1 MKKWIIEHG
10 HMLSKIM
17 GALVVV
23 AFCLAMPTALL
34 ADVGNNVDY
43 SSGGGSSSGGSYS
56 SDSVNGLDIYT
67 IMMLIR
73 WIISEPWML
82 IPILLIAFVIYA
94 MKAGQK
100 RQSNEYAATSNTSR
114 MNNVGNDYRG
124 YQSQPT
130 SRKDTLSELIAK
142 DPAFSEQMIV
152 SKVNNMFMRLQLAWM
167 NKKWEEAR
175 PFENDALF
183 NTHKMQLDQ
192 YIANKRTNKI
202 EDIAILNTDVL
213 KYYVAGEF
221 EYLDV
226 LIKAR
231 FIDYVIED
239 EAGKLIKGDKFRPVH
254 MTYIW
259 KLVRKQGVLTN
270 NEHVEATACPNC
282 GANISINQAGR
293 CEYCDSIVTKGD
305 FDWVLSEI
313 EVISQH
319 K

>member
-1 MKKWIIEHG
+1 MKKWIMQHG
-10 HMLSKIM
+10 SVLYKVLGIFI
-17 GALVVV
+17 VV
-23 AFCLAMPTALL
+23 AFCLAIPATLL

-43 SSGGGSSSGGSYS
+43 SSGSGSNSSSYS
-56 SDSVNGLDIYT
+56 SDSIGGLDIYT
-67 IMMLIR
+67 IMMIIRLITR
-73 WIISEPWML
+73 EPWLLM
-82 IPILLIAFVIYA
+82 PILLIGLVIFII
-94 MKAGQK
+94 KAGQK
-100 RQSNEYAATSNTSR
+100 KQTPSYTNASNRVNGPAH
-114 MNNVGNDYRG
+114 DYRG
-124 YQSQPT
+124 YSDGPI
-130 SRKDTLSELIAK
+130 SRKDTLSALIAK

-192 YIANKRTNKI
+192 YTANKRTNRI

-213 KYYVAGEF
+213 RYYEAGEF

-226 LIKAR
+226 FIKAR

-239 EAGKLIKGDKFRPVH
+239 ETGKLIKGDKFRPVH
-254 MTYIW
+254 MTYVW
-259 KLVRKQGVLTN
+259 KLVRKQGVATN

-313 EVISQH
+313 EVDRRL
-319 K
+319 

>member
-1 MKKWIIEHG
+1 MKKWITQH
-10 HMLSKIM
+10 
-17 GALVVV
+17 GALLYKVVGIFIV
-23 AFCLAMPTALL
+23 LAFCVGIPTTVLG
-34 ADVGNNVDY
+34 DVGNNVDY
-43 SSGGGSSSGGSYS
+43 SSGGNSNSYS
-56 SDSVNGLDIYT
+56 SGSSVSGLDIYT

-73 WIISEPWML
+73 WIIREPWML
-82 IPILLIAFVIYA
+82 IPILFIAFVFSLI
-94 MKAGQK
+94 KLGQNK
-100 RQSNEYAATSNTSR
+100 QTSSYTNPSSR
-114 MNNVGNDYRG
+114 NRMAFSGNDYR
-124 YQSQPT
+124 SHSAMPT
-130 SRKDTLSELIAK
+130 SHKETLSALIEK

-192 YIANKRTNKI
+192 YIASKRTNKI

-213 KYYVAGEF
+213 KYYAAGEF
-221 EYLDV
+221 EYLDI

-239 EAGKLIKGDKFRPVH
+239 EKGQLVKGDKFRLVH
-254 MTYIW
+254 MTYVW
-259 KLVRKQGVLTN
+259 KLVRKQGVPTN

-293 CEYCDSIVTKGD
+293 CEYCDSIVTRGD
-305 FDWVLSEI
+305 FDWVVSEM